1 MGSSISY
8 AATNHNGD
16 EDQQQPQRQQQR
28 RTLSELLREDPVQW
42 NEVRQSLRDCP
53 EQACLYAHGLEDSQ
67 LFVAVSKRGCP
78 LDIAQTIL
86 QEDEDALE
94 YRNAETG
101 QTVLHAAIVTRA
113 TASLPVAA
121 EQQQQQQQQNNGG
134 GVAVDDSAS
143 VVHNANEIVR
153 LLLSQPSGRMLAQTP
168 NKDGIFP
175 IHLCRSKDTV
185 ELLADADH
193 PCVCRRSHRSGSLP
207 LHHMIESNGPID
219 PDLCHYV
226 VQKTLDLGRSNSNS
240 NSSCMSI
247 PPLGGIL
254 TRNRHGK
261 TPLSLLV
268 DHIDDDMIKI
278 TNRKKMWSVLR
289 ETFLPIMMSTATITR
304 GRALHTL
311 IDYRCLHSERMMDM
325 ALKLYS
331 HQTSFRD
338 ELGRTPLHVAVADT
352 GSCRC
357 SYAALQSLID
367 ANPKAP
373 RMADK
378 DGRLP
383 IDWAAECP
391 HVSTRN
397 LALLMK
403 GEPRAID
410 TRDLQTH
417 RYPFVAAA
425 LKEHHN
431 SINNTYVLL
440 RSKPHVLSYFHTP

>member
-8 AATNHNGD
+8 AATNHNRD
-16 EDQQQPQRQQQR
+16 EDEGQQQAQRQQQ
-28 RTLSELLREDPVQW
+28 RTLSELLREVPVQW
-42 NEVRQSLRDCP
+42 NEVRQLLRDCP
-53 EQACLYAHGLEDSQ
+53 EQASLYAHGLEDSQ
-67 LFVAVSKRGCP
+67 VFVAISKRGCP
-78 LDIAQTIL
+78 PDIVQTLL

-101 QTVLHAAIVTRA
+101 QTVLHAAIVTTA
-113 TASLPVAA
+113 TASVGD
-121 EQQQQQQQQNNGG
+121 QQQQQNNGG
-134 GVAVDDSAS
+134 GLAFDDSSS

-175 IHLCRSKDTV
+175 IHLCRSKDTA
-185 ELLADADH
+185 ELLVDVDH
-193 PCVCRRSHRSGSLP
+193 QCVCRRSHRSGSLP
-207 LHHMIESNGPID
+207 LHHMIESSGPID
-219 PDLCHYV
+219 PDLCHYI
-226 VQKTLDLGRSNSNS
+226 VQRTLDLGRSRSSSNTS
-240 NSSCMSI
+240 GMSI

-268 DHIDDDMIKI
+268 NHIDDDMIKI
-278 TNRKKMWSVLR
+278 TNRNKMWSVLR

-304 GRALHTL
+304 GLELHTL
-311 IDYRCLHSERMMDM
+311 VDYRCLHSERMMDM

-357 SYAALQSLID
+357 SYEALQSLID

-397 LALLMK
+397 LALLVK

-431 SINNTYVLL
+431 SINNTYILL

>member
-8 AATNHNGD
+8 TATDHHNTD
-16 EDQQQPQRQQQR
+16 EGQQQQQR
-28 RTLSELLREDPVQW
+28 PLGELLREDPVQW
-42 NEVRQSLRDCP
+42 NVVRQSLRGCP

-67 LFVAVSKRGCP
+67 LFVAISKRGCP
-78 LDIAQTIL
+78 PDIAQTLL
-86 QEDEDALE
+86 QADEDALE
-94 YRNAETG
+94 SRNAETG
-101 QTVLHAAIVTRA
+101 RTVLHAAIVTTA
-113 TASLPVAA
+113 TASPAA
-121 EQQQQQQQQNNGG
+121 QQHQEPEQEEQQQNNNGG
-134 GVAVDDSAS
+134 GVAGDNSAS
-143 VVHNANEIVR
+143 AVHNANEIVR

-168 NKDGIFP
+168 NRDGVFP
-175 IHLCRSKDTV
+175 IHLCNSKDTA
-185 ELLADADH
+185 ELLVDID
-193 PCVCRRSHRSGSLP
+193 PECVCRRSQRSGSLP
-207 LHHMIESNGPID
+207 LHHMIETNGPVD
-219 PDLCHYV
+219 PDLCRYI
-226 VQKTLDLGRSNSNS
+226 VQKTLDLGRSRSINSGGAS
-240 NSSCMSI
+240 V

-278 TNRKKMWSVLR
+278 TNRNKMWSVLR
-289 ETFLPIMMSTATITR
+289 ETFLPVMMSTATITR
-304 GRALHTL
+304 GLELHTL
-311 IDYRCLHSERMMDM
+311 VDYRCLHSERMMDM

-331 HQTSFRD
+331 HQASFRD

-357 SYAALQSLID
+357 SYEALQSLID

-373 RMADK
+373 RMADRY
-378 DGRLP
+378 GRLP

-425 LKEHHN
+425 LKEHRN